1 MAGFLDPGDP
11 AWSAARLRARK
22 NGLVIKG
29 LIRGIYQTFM
39 DRRNKPVRLYRGRVM
54 ITVVSWNIDGRLQ
67 AVEELLAMDADVA
80 LLQEVG
86 LGALETLKAAGGNVA
101 VSPQDPWE
109 PWTREH

>member
-1 MAGFLDPGDP
+1 
-11 AWSAARLRARK
+11 
-22 NGLVIKG
+22 
-29 LIRGIYQTFM
+29 M

-86 LGALETLKAAGGNVA
+86 LGALETLRQRRKRRGR
-101 VSPQDPWE
+101 PQDPWE